1 MADSRKLCPI
11 MSKGTE
17 VKYCEDSC
25 KFYVRYFDE
34 AQNKSVYECA
44 LVLIAES
51 ITHKDLY

>member
-1 MADSRKLCPI
+1 MNEPNAICPLMSTGTDIKNCDS
-11 MSKGTE
+11 
-17 VKYCEDSC
+17 SC